1 VTRHAVSMI
10 TITYTAWFSMRT
22 CAPRVRAPSSGYSI
36 TSNQPI
42 WNSGIFASGARPPR
56 PVRAWSWRVGRRVR
70 GRGVPD
76 CVAAVVGRHGTRA
89 PAPALS
95 RVTHEHACA
104 GVRAGRLIA
113 SLTDLHRVCVLLPE
127 LYIAMVR
134 RGHLRVRREVALL
147 ELPP

>member
-1 VTRHAVSMI
+1 MTRRAVSMN
-10 TITYTAWFSMRT
+10 TITAWFSMRT
-22 CAPRVRAPSSGYSI
+22 CAPRVRAPSSGN
-36 TSNQPI
+36 TNQLF
-42 WNSGIFASGARPPR
+42 GIFARSGARPPR

-95 RVTHEHACA
+95 RVTHEHVCA
-104 GVRAGRLIA
+104 GVRAGRLIV
-113 SLTDLHRVCVLLPE
+113 SLTDSHRVRVLLPE

-134 RGHLRVRREVALL
+134 RGHLRVRREIALL